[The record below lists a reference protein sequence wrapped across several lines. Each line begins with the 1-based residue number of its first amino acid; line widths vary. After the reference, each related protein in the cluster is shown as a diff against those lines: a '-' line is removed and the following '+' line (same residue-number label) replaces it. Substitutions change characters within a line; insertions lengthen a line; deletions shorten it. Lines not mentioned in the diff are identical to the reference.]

1 MAKGNN
7 KNQKGYSS
15 GNSSNVSKGDRAN
28 LNWDGHPNNKADWSQ
43 NISEG
48 YKPTEDKTNPSQPP
62 QDSGT
67 GAAQDN
73 TDGDK

>member
-1 MAKGNN
+1 MAKGNT
-7 KNQKGYSS
+7 KNQEGGS
-15 GNSSNVSKGDRAN
+15 GNSDNVKKGDGDN
-28 LNWDGHPNNKADWSQ
+28 LNWDRHPNNKADWSQ

-48 YKPTEDKTNPSQPP
+48 YKPTEDNTNPTQPP

-73 TDGDK
+73 TDTGK